1 MSREAL
7 SYRERH
13 GLLKRDEQMA
23 LLVMR
28 VTGELQG
35 RAFYPHLA
43 GVGFSYNPFVWGPE
57 IDPKAGVLRL
67 VYGLGTRAVDRVDD
81 DYTRVIALNA
91 PLRRPEGSLDE
102 IVRHSQRKV
111 DFVDLDEGHLA
122 AGDFS
127 ELLACAARRAR
138 GPVHLRDGAKATAF

>member
-1 MSREAL
+1 
-7 SYRERH
+7 
-13 GLLKRDEQMA
+13 MA

-81 DYTRVIALNA
+81 DYTRVVALNA

-102 IVRHSQRKV
+102 IVRHI
-111 DFVDLDEGHLA
+111 A
-122 AGDFS
+122 AQGGFRGSRRRAPGGGRVLRADRARGGRAGGPVHHGD
-127 ELLACAARRAR
+127 ARRA
-138 GPVHLRDGAKATAF
+138 AAS